1 MTVYSLYDEGDK
13 KSVTLNGID
22 TITAFAL
29 IDPVLQPKEKSEFE
43 FCAFASQTNK
53 FIMVILNKESSYHL
67 NLMGFLK
74 IITNLSKTRRK
85 FLF

>member
-13 KSVTLNGID
+13 KTVTLNGID

-29 IDPVLQPKEKSEFE
+29 IDPVLQPKEKSEFQ

-53 FIMVILNKESSYHL
+53 FIMVILNKDSQLKKLLSSESYGVFFKK
-67 NLMGFLK
+67 NY
-74 IITNLSKTRRK
+74 N
-85 FLF
+85 